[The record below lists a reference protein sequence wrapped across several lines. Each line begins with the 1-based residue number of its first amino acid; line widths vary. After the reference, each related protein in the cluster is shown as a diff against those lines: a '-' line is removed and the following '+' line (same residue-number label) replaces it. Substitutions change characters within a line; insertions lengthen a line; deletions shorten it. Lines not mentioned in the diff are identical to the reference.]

1 MPHQGL
7 HSYVLMH
14 SNIVAVW
21 CSYCAWTRG
30 TAAWF
35 LFYSPSSFSTFSFY
49 AFVTLT
55 VLVARWCFQVMAQAV
70 TLRATALFVLMHSGI
85 VNGHQLLCDA
95 HTVLEPHRGTAAL
108 FLFYSPSSFS
118 TFSFYV
124 FVNLTVLFSFLGAS
138 LVYVNNLKRAA
149 DLILWFP
156 DRTSVCPHP
165 WLDAYINTSV

>member
-1 MPHQGL
+1 ML
-7 HSYVLMH
+7 VSSSY
-14 SNIVAVW
+14 
-21 CSYCAWTRG
+21 G
-30 TAAWF
+30 TDIHIKG
-35 LFYSPSSFSTFSFY
+35 YI
-49 AFVTLT
+49 TL
-55 VLVARWCFQVMAQAV
+55 
-70 TLRATALFVLMHSGI
+70 VLMHSGI

-149 DLILWFP
+149 DLIL
-156 DRTSVCPHP
+156 
-165 WLDAYINTSV
+165 